1 MAASIGAF
9 AIRSSPPRMAPRYAR
24 AFARVRLVA
33 AHFMT
38 PAHDHPAFAP
48 LHQEWHVLQTQHER
62 HETCA
67 HGIKLA
73 AVALC
78 AVGWLY
84 ALDVVL
90 ASVLTLLLW
99 GQESI
104 LRTTQA
110 RLGARILR
118 AEAALRALDATAVPC
133 QLHSEWL
140 AARPGIAGLLAEYVG
155 NAWRPAVAYPYVLM
169 LAAQWL
175 LAAA

>member
-1 MAASIGAF
+1 
-9 AIRSSPPRMAPRYAR
+9 
-24 AFARVRLVA
+24 
-33 AHFMT
+33 MT
-38 PAHDHPAFAP
+38 PANDHPALAP
-48 LHQEWHVLQTQHER
+48 LHQEWRVLQTQHER
-62 HETCA
+62 QEHCA

-78 AVGWLY
+78 AIGWLY

-90 ASVLTLLLW
+90 ASALTLLLW

-110 RLGARILR
+110 RVGARLLR
-118 AEAALRALDATAVPC
+118 TEQALRALDTAAVPF

-140 AARPGIAGLLAEYVG
+140 SSRPGIAGLLAEYAG
-155 NAWRPAVAYPYVLM
+155 NAWRPAVAFPYALM

-175 LAAA
+175 LAAGAA